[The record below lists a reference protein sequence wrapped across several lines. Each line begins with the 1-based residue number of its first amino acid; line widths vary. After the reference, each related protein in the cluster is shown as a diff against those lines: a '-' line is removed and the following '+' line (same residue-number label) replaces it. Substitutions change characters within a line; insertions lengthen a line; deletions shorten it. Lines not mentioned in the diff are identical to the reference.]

1 MIPSH
6 FSKFKK
12 DIKLSGW
19 DEGSDTIS
27 ISREGFKTLLASH
40 LEATTQNFDSSW
52 YLKQYPDIA
61 KSIASGATESAK
73 THYIKYGYVEG
84 RLPGFKNVNFD
95 DYINR
100 YPDISSRIGNVK
112 GKKRVAAAMEHF
124 VEYGYK
130 EGRVV

>member
-1 MIPSH
+1 MIQKH

-12 DIKLSGW
+12 EMKISGW
-19 DEGSDTIS
+19 DEGLDTIS

-40 LEATTQNFDSSW
+40 IEATTHDFDSSW

-61 KSIASGATESAK
+61 KSIASGAIESAK
-73 THYIKYGYVEG
+73 SHYIKYGYVEG
-84 RLPGFKNVNFD
+84 RLPGFKNVNFE
-95 DYINR
+95 DYIER
-100 YPDISSRIGNVK
+100 YPDISSRIGHIK
-112 GKKRVAAAMEHF
+112 GKKREAAALEHF